1 MRNALFL
8 ARHDLL
14 GALRERETLLW
25 VFLMPVV
32 FFYFI
37 GTVTGGARKAADGG
51 EPRDPLALVAPADA
65 GFLADELEREL
76 VRAGYAVTRSTE
88 AAAEEGSDGDPEDGA
103 RVTLPGAFTERALS
117 GEESEV
123 SLRRGDD
130 GLSAD
135 WDTFRVGRAVY
146 TLLASLA
153 VTAEEGAE
161 PGPEALDELAAR
173 PRALTVARRPAGK
186 RQRVPQGYEQAVPG
200 TLVMFTMIALLT
212 TGSVTLVIER
222 RRGVLRRLASAPIS
236 RVEVVAGKWLGLLG
250 LGLVQVA
257 WGLLL
262 GRLLFGVDW
271 GPDPLAV
278 LAVLAAWA
286 ALVAGLAIL
295 LGGVARTEGQA
306 VGIAVVTANVLAA
319 LGGCWW
325 PIEITPPWM
334 QALARLLPTG
344 WAMDAIHQ
352 LASFQNGP
360 ASALWQLGLMLGAA
374 VLAGWLAAR
383 RFRFA

>member
-1 MRNALFL
+1 MRNVLFL
-8 ARHDLL
+8 ARHDLR

-37 GTVTGGARKAADGG
+37 GTVTGGARKTTDGG
-51 EPRDPLALVAPADA
+51 QPRDPLELVAPTGA
-65 GFLADELEREL
+65 GFLADELERQLGE
-76 VRAGYAVTRSTE
+76 AGYEVARAPE
-88 AAAEEGSDGDPEDGA
+88 ARADPEGT
-103 RVTLPGAFTERALS
+103 RVTLPAGFTDRALA

-123 SLRRGDD
+123 LLRRGDD

-161 PGPEALDELAAR
+161 PGPEALARLAAA
-173 PRALTVARRPAGK
+173 PRALSVARRPAGK
-186 RQRVPQGYEQAVPG
+186 RERVPQGYEQAVPG
-200 TLVMFTMIALLT
+200 ILVMFTMIALLT
-212 TGSVTLVIER
+212 TGAVTLVIER
-222 RRGVLRRLASAPIS
+222 RRGLLRRLASAPIS
-236 RVEVVAGKWLGLLG
+236 AAEVVAGKWLGLFG

-257 WGLLL
+257 WGLVL

-286 ALVAGLAIL
+286 ALVAGVAIL
-295 LGGVARTEGQA
+295 LGGLARTEGQA
-306 VGIAVVTANVLAA
+306 IGIAVVTANALAA

-334 QALARLLPTG
+334 QGLARLLPTG

-360 ASALWQLGLMLGAA
+360 ASALWQLGLMVASAL
-374 VLAGWLAAR
+374 VVGWLAAR
-383 RFRFA
+383 RFRFS